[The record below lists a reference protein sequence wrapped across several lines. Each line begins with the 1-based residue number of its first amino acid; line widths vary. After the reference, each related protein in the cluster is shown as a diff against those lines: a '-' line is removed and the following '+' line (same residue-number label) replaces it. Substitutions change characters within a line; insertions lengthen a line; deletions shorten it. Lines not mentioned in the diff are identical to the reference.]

1 MIFSLRDISYGYD
14 KGTLALK
21 GLSMGFAENEVVAV
35 GGSNG
40 AGKSTLLNVIALDLS
55 PDSGSV
61 TMSGEPVTDSNR
73 LSLRRE
79 IGMLPQSPFIFSGTV
94 MRNMTLGL
102 RFRGVGGPQRRD
114 MALQEL
120 RRFGLEQV
128 RHHMAA
134 KLSGG
139 QRQRLALARVLALRP
154 RILLLDEPFTYL
166 DAEMI
171 ECCSGII
178 RNPGAHGL
186 QLVVYTTHDSQ
197 HLEAASAVVR
207 LSEGVASVERQDGVN
222 Q

>member
-1 MIFSLRDISYGYD
+1 MICSLQDVSYGYD

-21 GLSMGFAENEVVAV
+21 GLSASFAEDEVVAV
-35 GGSNG
+35 CGSNG
-40 AGKSTLLNVIALDLS
+40 AGKSTLLNVIALDLN
-55 PDSGSV
+55 PDNGSV
-61 TMSGEPVTDSNR
+61 MMSGDLVTNSNR

-79 IGMLPQSPFIFSGTV
+79 IGMLPQAPFIFSGTV

-102 RFRGVGGPQRRD
+102 RFRGVGKEQRKD
-114 MALQEL
+114 MAAQEL
-120 RRFGLEQV
+120 RRFGLDQAQQ
-128 RHHMAA
+128 HMAA

-171 ECCSGII
+171 EYCSSII
-178 RNPGAHGL
+178 KNPSAHGL

-197 HLEAASAVVR
+197 HLDAAHTVVR
-207 LSEGVASVERQDGVN
+207 LSEGVASIERRTGAKL
-222 Q
+222 